1 MGQKYLCGVLVGHQI
16 GEELRCIGGR
26 IEANV
31 SDRINLARQRR
42 VFDPWKPGFRQYGV
56 TEWRNG
62 LLTKDFS
69 SVFYRQV
76 SGEEAR
82 RF

>member
-1 MGQKYLCGVLVGHQI
+1 MNTFSMGQKYLCGVVVGHRI
-16 GEELRCIGGR
+16 GEKLGCIGGR

-42 VFDPWKPGFRQYGV
+42 MCGPWKSDFRQYGV

-62 LLTKDFS
+62 HLTKDFS
-69 SVFYRQV
+69 CVL
-76 SGEEAR
+76 
-82 RF
+82 